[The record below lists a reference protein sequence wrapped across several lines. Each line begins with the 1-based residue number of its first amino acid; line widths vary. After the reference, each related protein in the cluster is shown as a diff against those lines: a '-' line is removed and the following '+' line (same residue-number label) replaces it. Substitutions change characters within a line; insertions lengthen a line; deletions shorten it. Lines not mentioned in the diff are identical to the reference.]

1 MPEQPGQQW
10 QASGAEWGASSSTAG
25 AVRQWSTWQCP
36 TGACL
41 LHDAPSCRCTTTRA
55 PRCLKNGWQ
64 HDPLLP
70 PCRCAT
76 DREDE
81 LLVAQR
87 KINQLKASGNSG
99 GLAGGGAAAGEQ
111 AARGGGGSPVAGGP
125 AAASADAADTA
136 RLHQLLQASA
146 VGRWRQ
152 AAGGSAPPLGGARR
166 AACMPRGMSE
176 YAAAV
181 SMRVVTKGLPPAAC
195 LRAAE
200 AHHGAG

>member
-1 MPEQPGQQW
+1 M
-10 QASGAEWGASSSTAG
+10 
-25 AVRQWSTWQCP
+25 
-36 TGACL
+36 
-41 LHDAPSCRCTTTRA
+41 
-55 PRCLKNGWQ
+55 
-64 HDPLLP
+64 
-70 PCRCAT
+70 
-76 DREDE
+76 
-81 LLVAQR
+81 AQR

-166 AACMPRGMSE
+166 AACMECLNTLLLSPC
-176 YAAAV
+176 V
-181 SMRVVTKGLPPAAC
+181 SLQKVCHLPPACAPQKRTTELDEREDALIKADRWAAC
-195 LRAAE
+195 CNSTIVVISTARARCCPQLLPWALAFLGGVGRLR
-200 AHHGAG
+200 